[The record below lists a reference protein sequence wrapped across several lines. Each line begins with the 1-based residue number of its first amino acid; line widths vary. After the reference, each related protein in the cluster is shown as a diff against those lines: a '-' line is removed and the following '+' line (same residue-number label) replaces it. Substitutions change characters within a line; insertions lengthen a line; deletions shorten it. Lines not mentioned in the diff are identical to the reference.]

1 MGTRW
6 GRARKDAVEREV
18 LPSWHATRRRRRVL
32 AAVGG
37 AAVAMVWAGTV
48 ISWNLAPSDTAMYWT
63 VSLMVAA
70 LLISFPVITALN
82 AATRGTASLPEARLD
97 ERQVTER
104 LRAYTTAHQVML
116 VLLVV
121 VVVAVLSVPGDRG
134 TFIPIAAVV
143 TGVVALFLTHLV
155 MPVLVAGWRQADPPP
170 DDEDANADTDADGDA
185 GERGGEGRR

>member
-1 MGTRW
+1 MRAGQELTRMGTRR
-6 GRARKDAVEREV
+6 GRVRKDAMEKEV

-32 AAVGG
+32 AGTGG

-63 VSLMVAA
+63 IGLLMAA
-70 LLISFPVITALN
+70 VVIVIPVLTVLN
-82 AATRGTASLPEARLD
+82 AATRGTASLPEAQLD

-104 LRAYTTAHQVML
+104 LRAHAVAHQVML

-121 VVVAVLSVPGDRG
+121 VAVAVFSVPGDRG
-134 TFIPIAAVV
+134 TYVPIAAVV
-143 TGVVALFLTHLV
+143 TGVAALFLTHLV

-170 DDEDANADTDADGDA
+170 DDEDRHHQVR
-185 GERGGEGRR
+185 EE